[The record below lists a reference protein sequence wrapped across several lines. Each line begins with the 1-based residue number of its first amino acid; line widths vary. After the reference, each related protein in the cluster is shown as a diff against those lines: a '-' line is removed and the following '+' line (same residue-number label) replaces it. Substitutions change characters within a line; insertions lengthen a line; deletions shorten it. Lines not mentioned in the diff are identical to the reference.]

1 MLLSPLPI
9 MMAANCSDE
18 GSLFSSQ
25 KSGPAV
31 EFGFFMAGI
40 LLTSVFALPIVLM
53 LTEKLTGIAPWMALG
68 GGFSLIL
75 SIFLYQTIF
84 NSSPDEE

>member
-9 MMAANCSDE
+9 MMAANCADD
-18 GSLFSSQ
+18 GLFSTQ

-31 EFGFFMAGI
+31 EFGFFLTGI

-53 LTEKLTGIAPWMALG
+53 LTDKLSQMGTGMAVG
-68 GGFSLIL
+68 GAASVMA
-75 SIFLYQTIF
+75 SIFVYQVIF
-84 NSSPDEE
+84 NSVESDD

>member
-1 MLLSPLPI
+1 
-9 MMAANCSDE
+9 MMAANCSDDD
-18 GSLFSSQ
+18 GLFASQ

-31 EFGFFMAGI
+31 EFGFFISGI

-53 LTEKLTGIAPWMALG
+53 LTEKLTGLAPLMALG
-68 GGFSLIL
+68 GGFSLIS

-84 NSSPDEE
+84 NSTPDDE

>member
-1 MLLSPLPI
+1 
-9 MMAANCSDE
+9 MMAANCSDD
-18 GSLFSSQ
+18 GGLFSSQ

-31 EFGFFMAGI
+31 EFGFFISGI

-53 LTEKLTGIAPWMALG
+53 LTEKLTGLAPWMALG
-68 GGFSLIL
+68 GGFSLIS

-84 NSSPDEE
+84 NSTPDDE

>member
-9 MMAANCSDE
+9 MMASNLSDDN
-18 GSLFSSQ
+18 SLFSSQ

-31 EFGFFMAGI
+31 EFGFFMSGF

-53 LTEKLTGIAPWMALG
+53 LNDKLDENRAYFAIAGGI
-68 GGFSLIL
+68 SLIT
-75 SIFLYQTIF
+75 SVFLYQAIF
-84 NSSPDEE
+84 NSSPDDE

>member
-1 MLLSPLPI
+1 
-9 MMAANCSDE
+9 MMAANCSDD

-31 EFGFFMAGI
+31 ELGFFIAGI

-53 LTEKLTGIAPWMALG
+53 LTDKLTNHSPWMALA
-68 GGFSLIL
+68 GGFSLIS

-84 NSSPDEE
+84 NSTPDDE